1 MPQYRRKQYLVNRR
15 FQLKYTLAIM
25 LVGGVIA
32 AIFGG
37 WMWQAHKTNTE
48 MLALDEAFHAE
59 LMAQDQH
66 ILLIYVG
73 VTLLMIA
80 SLGLLGIL
88 MTHRV
93 AGPTYV
99 INRYLQAIAEGAY
112 PSLRPLRRKDE
123 LKELF
128 ESLEGAVEALRTRDR
143 EEAEVIEAALEK
155 LQGDEAAIDALR
167 KICERKRQSAAGA
180 AL

>member
-15 FQLKYTLAIM
+15 FQLKYTLAIT
-25 LVGGVIA
+25 LLGGVIA

-48 MLALDEAFHAE
+48 MLALDQAFQAE

-73 VTLLMIA
+73 VTVLMMA

-88 MTHRV
+88 MTHRI
-93 AGPTYV
+93 AGPTFV
-99 INRYLQAIAEGAY
+99 IERYLKAIADGAY

-123 LKELF
+123 LKEVF
-128 ESLEGAVEALRTRDR
+128 QSLEGAVETLRTRDR
-143 EEAEVIEAALEK
+143 KEAELIEAALEK
-155 LQGDEAAIDALR
+155 LDGDEEAKATLR
-167 KICERKRQSAAGA
+167 RIVERKRQSAAGA
-180 AL
+180 TT